1 MDGTRVFKSIVALI
15 AIGTLALELASWGP
29 LRSSFWGFHLL
40 AFVPLPFAIAIVLAT
55 LGGLAILWARVQRT
69 SGARGA
75 AQGAP
80 HGAAKGAKKAAAAA
94 TASRRTPAP
103 VQGPAPEAVPA
114 LGPLDRLAASPLAL
128 PLIMVTSAVLFW
140 TLRCNQTLLGDG
152 WLMVSGLPTGVT
164 FHEREPLATA
174 FVQGAYRLVRSGAT
188 GPDAVRESIRA
199 VWLLNSLYG
208 VLFVVVAWGLGREI
222 AIAATAVR
230 GGVESVRTTRWTQIL
245 ATLVLVSQGYMLL
258 FYGYLEIYAALS
270 FFVAV
275 YAWTALL
282 CLRGRLPLLVPL
294 AVCLLAIG
302 VHLAGVALLPSLVLV
317 AGLALAGRL
326 PARARRAA
334 AWRDV
339 AIGVGAIVALDLVLR
354 SMAMDYSLW
363 KGVRGILRTA
373 VIDHGGGR
381 GLTYAFSLRH
391 LRDFVNE
398 HALLGPFA
406 ASLCLPAL
414 FVAARER
421 ALHTRGLAFVAVA
434 ALSLLVGCWFTSEP
448 LLGYARDWDLFAP
461 AGSLFT
467 LCGLWVLCAATPRD
481 TRARLLA
488 AMFLLSAP
496 RLLGWA
502 ALNHDEARSATRFAH
517 LPLGNGRTEV
527 TLGNWHLRNGREQEA
542 VQWFEKALRIDPR
555 NSNAYVFLAQ
565 HYWRQ
570 GDAERAAQF
579 YGQALRFRADKNEY
593 RRDLVNILVSMNR
606 LEEALPHLEVLR
618 QREPHR
624 SWSWTESARVLALL
638 GRTAEGRQML
648 EAGAAQL
655 EAEVQRRP
663 QDAERVLGLGTL
675 YARLERT
682 DDAARAFCRAAEL
695 APGSVEAVYGCGAAL
710 VDLGRGAEAAPFMQR
725 FLALASPQDDRAP
738 TVRAWL
744 EKERAP
750 Q

>member
-1 MDGTRVFKSIVALI
+1 
-15 AIGTLALELASWGP
+15 
-29 LRSSFWGFHLL
+29 
-40 AFVPLPFAIAIVLAT
+40 
-55 LGGLAILWARVQRT
+55 
-69 SGARGA
+69 
-75 AQGAP
+75 
-80 HGAAKGAKKAAAAA
+80 
-94 TASRRTPAP
+94 
-103 VQGPAPEAVPA
+103 
-114 LGPLDRLAASPLAL
+114 
-128 PLIMVTSAVLFW
+128 
-140 TLRCNQTLLGDG
+140 
-152 WLMVSGLPTGVT
+152 
-164 FHEREPLATA
+164 
-174 FVQGAYRLVRSGAT
+174 
-188 GPDAVRESIRA
+188 
-199 VWLLNSLYG
+199 
-208 VLFVVVAWGLGREI
+208 
-222 AIAATAVR
+222 
-230 GGVESVRTTRWTQIL
+230 
-245 ATLVLVSQGYMLL
+245 
-258 FYGYLEIYAALS
+258 
-270 FFVAV
+270 
-275 YAWTALL
+275 
-282 CLRGRLPLLVPL
+282 
-294 AVCLLAIG
+294 
-302 VHLAGVALLPSLVLV
+302 
-317 AGLALAGRL
+317 
-326 PARARRAA
+326 
-334 AWRDV
+334 
-339 AIGVGAIVALDLVLR
+339 
-354 SMAMDYSLW
+354 
-363 KGVRGILRTA
+363 
-373 VIDHGGGR
+373 
-381 GLTYAFSLRH
+381 
-391 LRDFVNE
+391 
-398 HALLGPFA
+398 
-406 ASLCLPAL
+406 
-414 FVAARER
+414 
-421 ALHTRGLAFVAVA
+421 
-434 ALSLLVGCWFTSEP
+434 
-448 LLGYARDWDLFAP
+448 
-461 AGSLFT
+461 
-467 LCGLWVLCAATPRD
+467 
-481 TRARLLA
+481 LLA

-655 EAEVQRRP
+655 EGEVQRRP